1 MNAMQARI
9 DEIVSDDFFNIV
21 KLTIQNFSIK
31 LLKTK
36 LPSWVEIGEIVE
48 CQIQEASLAVCKG
61 AHEGNVSIEN
71 RFEGTIVK
79 FLEGDVLTEVTL
91 NTPCGEVKSL
101 ISTEAKKRMALQKG
115 EEVTL
120 LLKMVDVKIAPT
132 TTLSNLID
140 GN

>member
-9 DEIVSDDFFNIV
+9 ESIHSDDFFNIV
-21 KLTIQNFSIK
+21 QLSIQDHTIK

-36 LPSWVEIGEIVE
+36 LPAWVEIGELVE
-48 CQIQEASLAVCKG
+48 CQIQEAALAVCKG

-91 NTPCGEVKSL
+91 DTPCGEVKSL
-101 ISTEAKKRMALQKG
+101 ISTEAKNRMGLQKG
-115 EEVTL
+115 EDVTL

-132 TTLSNLID
+132 TTLTQLVD